1 MLLEAKTYKTNQW
14 QQFVPWPDYVS
25 KKIVN
30 KLQHKIQGLVIREKI
45 SSSQPDASGLD
56 KKKTNLNWKHVV
68 NISVNLPLPNRQSK
82 AQESLPWTSTVHKCR
97 QTRWNTSTCF
107 KLLFLCIIRSS
118 FTPKV
123 ANGLFF
129 AATPS
134 VNMDGKNSIYFMANS
149 DPFKSDFIVVWNIR
163 SQLKGNWKTV
173 TRKPCA
179 YSVIYWKPW
188 SP

>member
-14 QQFVPWPDYVS
+14 QQFVPWPDYLS

-30 KLQHKIQGLVIREKI
+30 KLQHKIQGLVIQEKI

-56 KKKTNLNWKHVV
+56 TKKKLNWKHVV

-82 AQESLPWTSTVHKCR
+82 AQESLLWTSTVHRCR
-97 QTRWNTSTCF
+97 QTRQNPSTCF
-107 KLLFLCIIRSS
+107 KLFFLCIVRSS

-129 AATPS
+129 CS
-134 VNMDGKNSIYFMANS
+134 HNKCQHGWKEQYLFHGKLW
-149 DPFKSDFIVVWNIR
+149 PFKVWFHLGLEHKI
-163 SQLKGNWKTV
+163 
-173 TRKPCA
+173 
-179 YSVIYWKPW
+179 SVKR
-188 SP
+188 